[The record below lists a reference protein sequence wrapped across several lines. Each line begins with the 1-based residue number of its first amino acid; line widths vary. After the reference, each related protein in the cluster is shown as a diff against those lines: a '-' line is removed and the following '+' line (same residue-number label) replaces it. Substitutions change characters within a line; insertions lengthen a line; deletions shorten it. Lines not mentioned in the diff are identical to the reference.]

1 MRVKWSNNLFK
12 LDLDLPLTLK
22 SSADRLSQLVQPSDQ
37 HMGSIR
43 LIEYLINNIRLA
55 FNQTYGNY
63 INLDQLGE
71 KETKII
77 KIMNLNFW
85 NFPSCLVFRYETCM
99 NFLMSGFDKRF
110 FLLSDRKIAGEPWA
124 LWACLL
130 LALTRFNLFPWR
142 NLNCGQAIKLIVF

>member
-71 KETKII
+71 KETEII
-77 KIMNLNFW
+77 KIMN
-85 NFPSCLVFRYETCM
+85 
-99 NFLMSGFDKRF
+99 
-110 FLLSDRKIAGEPWA
+110 
-124 LWACLL
+124 
-130 LALTRFNLFPWR
+130 
-142 NLNCGQAIKLIVF
+142 